1 MLVKMEKKA
10 QKKTM
15 LVEMPVSAVLVLKNF

>member
-10 QKKTM
+10 HKKTM
-15 LVEMPVSAVLVLKNF
+15 VVEMPVSAVLVLKNF